1 MNQMLKMYLLWFNFA
16 KKLFYF
22 VRKKNNKKIHFF
34 LSKNKIKN
42 RSNQLKH
49 STLLL

>member
-1 MNQMLKMYLLWFNFA
+1 MNQMLKMFCGSILK

>member
-1 MNQMLKMYLLWFNFA
+1 MNQMLKMYLLWFNFE
-16 KKLFYF
+16 KKIVLF
-22 VRKKNNKKIHFF
+22 RQKKNNKKIHFF